1 MILYE
6 YIVVKGCEYVLDVEK
21 RWIQRIQKDRHEE
34 SANKLIQ
41 KYYKEI
47 FAYTYKRVFDQQL
60 SMDLTQEIFI
70 RTLQSI
76 NSFDVKKAS
85 FRTWLYQIAQNH
97 CTDYF
102 RSKAFL
108 TSKHTDVV
116 EQIELEGE
124 DEVISLLL
132 QKQQLAEIREA
143 ILAFDEDEQQILLG
157 KLLNDLTFIELSE
170 QLRIPLST
178 VKTKYYKAIRSLKKE
193 LEVLYK

>member
-21 RWIQRIQKDRHEE
+21 RWIRRIQKDRHEE
-34 SANKLIQ
+34 SANKLIK

-47 FAYTYKRVFDQQL
+47 FAYTYKRVYDQQL

-76 NSFDVKKAS
+76 SSFDVKKAS

-143 ILAFDEDEQQILLG
+143 LLAFDEDEQQILLG

-178 VKTKYYKAIRSLKKE
+178 VKTKYYKAIRNLKKE

>member
-1 MILYE
+1 MF
-6 YIVVKGCEYVLDVEK
+6 DVEK
-21 RWIQRIQKDRHEE
+21 RWIRRIQKDGHEE
-34 SANKLIQ
+34 SANMLIQ

-76 NSFDVKKAS
+76 NNFDVKKAS

-108 TSKHTDVV
+108 ISKRTDVM
-116 EQIELEGE
+116 EQIELDGE

-143 ILAFDEDEQQILLG
+143 LQAFDEDEQQILLG
-157 KLLNDLTFIELSE
+157 KLLNDLTFIQLSE

-178 VKTKYYKAIRSLKKE
+178 VKTKYYKAIRNLKKE
-193 LEVLYK
+193 LEVLHK